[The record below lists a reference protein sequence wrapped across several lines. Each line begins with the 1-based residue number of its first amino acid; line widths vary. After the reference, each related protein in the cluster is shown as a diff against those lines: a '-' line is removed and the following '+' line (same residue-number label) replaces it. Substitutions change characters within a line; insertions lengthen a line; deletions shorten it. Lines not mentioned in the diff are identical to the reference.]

1 MKNINS
7 PSLKDYNTF
16 HIDCKCKEL
25 LIVENDQDIDEV
37 FQRKVFHQP
46 YLMIGEGSNM
56 LFTKDFDGTV
66 IKLGTKGIEIINEDD
81 ESVYVRAAG
90 GEDWSDFVRFTIEHE
105 LYGAENLIGIPGLV
119 GSCPVQNIGAYGSEV
134 KDIIYQ
140 VEGFYLPDGEP
151 FVLYNEECHFAY
163 RDSIFKNELKDRCW
177 ITEVVF
183 KLNKEKHFQLGYK
196 QLADNLASLGTNLT
210 LEKVADTV
218 LNIRNSKLPDITKVG
233 CAGSFFK
240 NPIVSE
246 AKFAELSAK
255 FDHLVHYPAPN
266 GVKLA
271 AGQLIEN
278 CGWKEIRRGDVSVY
292 PTQALV
298 IVNWGNA
305 KGSEVVAYY
314 QDIIQSVQEKYGI
327 LIEPEVRI
335 ID

>member
-1 MKNINS
+1 M
-7 PSLKDYNTF
+7 
-16 HIDCKCKEL
+16 
-25 LIVENDQDIDEV
+25 
-37 FQRKVFHQP
+37 
-46 YLMIGEGSNM
+46 
-56 LFTKDFDGTV
+56 
-66 IKLGTKGIEIINEDD
+66 
-81 ESVYVRAAG
+81 
-90 GEDWSDFVRFTIEHE
+90 
-105 LYGAENLIGIPGLV
+105 
-119 GSCPVQNIGAYGSEV
+119 
-134 KDIIYQ
+134 
-140 VEGFYLPDGEP
+140 
-151 FVLYNEECHFAY
+151 
-163 RDSIFKNELKDRCW
+163 KDRCW

-183 KLNKEKHFQLGYK
+183 KLSKEKHFQLGYK
-196 QLADNLASLGTNLT
+196 QLADNLASLGKNLT
-210 LEKVADTV
+210 LEQVADTV

-278 CGWKEIRRGDVSVY
+278 CSWKEIRRGDVSVY